1 MKRIFVSL
9 FCIAAMAC
17 TTTAVDGVI
26 AVPTRDKGQAVYVND
41 ARVYPT
47 GYNIADNNY
56 FKLRDIGTLVGFG
69 VEWNGETQ
77 TVEISTARTTPSTEG
92 ISDTAASGAVAK
104 ISDQRITVDG
114 VQVNMTAYQIDGNN
128 YVKLRDIGKQVDF
141 GVGYDNATASVR
153 IDTDA
158 PYTESTTSASG
169 SAITKWNKTMAEFN
183 QAMIKCNWDK
193 SKYLTTA
200 KQYAPVI
207 TGKANGTV
215 EDVIAALD
223 AMKGAPV
230 DAVSFDDD
238 RTVNHFWADELRK
251 ALGQE
256 VTSGGDST
264 DGNAGNSSSSTT
276 VTDEMLRTWELQ
288 MVDRINEERAKV
300 GASPLL
306 QDEMCME
313 FAQFWAKHLAT
324 VKFEHSTIADMYAW
338 VKGVDVED
346 VLESDGS
353 FFMTE
358 EMGKEIERFAGGE
371 NITGAGRLT
380 GIGYDPM
387 TLAMNNFM
395 SSEGH
400 RNTILNSDW
409 THVGI
414 GFAVSDNGIIWCCQ
428 NFS

>member
-17 TTTAVDGVI
+17 TATAVDGVI

-104 ISDQRITVDG
+104 ISDQKITVDG

-158 PYTESTTSASG
+158 PYTESPTSASG

-215 EDVIAALD
+215 EDVIAALN

-230 DAVSFDDD
+230 DAVSFDDNP
-238 RTVNHFWADELRK
+238 VNMFWANELRK

-264 DGNAGNSSSSTT
+264 DSNAGNSDNSSSSTT
-276 VTDEMLRTWELQ
+276 VTDEMLREWELE
-288 MVDRINEERAKV
+288 MVDAINDERRKVGVPELEIDQNLMSWAQYWAVHLTTEFRHSDIDEERA
-300 GASPLL
+300 
-306 QDEMCME
+306 
-313 FAQFWAKHLAT
+313 FAA
-324 VKFEHSTIADMYAW
+324 ENGMSAD
-338 VKGVDVED
+338 DVY
-346 VLESDGS
+346 SH
-353 FFMTE
+353 
-358 EMGKEIERFAGGE
+358 E
-371 NITGAGRLT
+371 NITGAGRMTQL
-380 GIGYDPM
+380 GVEMGFDPM
-387 TLAMNNFM
+387 KAAMNNFM
-395 SSEGH
+395 NSDGH
-400 RNTILNSDW
+400 RYAILDEDY
-409 THVGI
+409 TRVGI
-414 GFAVSDNGIIWCCQ
+414 GFAVSENGTIYCAQ
-428 NFS
+428 EFGL

>member
-17 TTTAVDGVI
+17 TATAVDGVI
-26 AVPTRDKGQAVYVND
+26 AVPTRDKGQAVYIND

-104 ISDQRITVDG
+104 ISDQKITVDG

-169 SAITKWNKTMAEFN
+169 SAITKWNKIMAEFN
-183 QAMIKCNWDK
+183 QAMINCDWDK

-200 KQYAPVI
+200 KQYAPII
-207 TGKANGTV
+207 TGKASGTV
-215 EDVIAALD
+215 EDVIATLD

-230 DAVSFDDD
+230 DAVSFDDNP
-238 RTVNHFWADELRK
+238 VNMFWANQLRK
-251 ALGQE
+251 ALGEDISDNGNAENNSSDEMVDTNTLEAYAQE
-256 VTSGGDST
+256 VIRLT
-264 DGNAGNSSSSTT
+264 
-276 VTDEMLRTWELQ
+276 
-288 MVDRINEERAKV
+288 NEERAKAGLPALKV
-300 GASPLL
+300 NDKLMQAAAIRAEELTENFSHTRPNGTDTSTVYNETGIELTARVI
-306 QDEMCME
+306 
-313 FAQFWAKHLAT
+313 FA
-324 VKFEHSTIADMYAW
+324 
-338 VKGVDVED
+338 
-346 VLESDGS
+346 
-353 FFMTE
+353 
-358 EMGKEIERFAGGE
+358 E
-371 NITGAGRLT
+371 NIVKSTVWSSDVAVNN
-380 GIGYDPM
+380 M
-387 TLAMNNFM
+387 QAWMN
-395 SSEGH
+395 SEGH
-400 RNTILNSDW
+400 RNQILRKDLSELGVAYAIASDG
-409 THVGI
+409 TVFCAQLFLGYE
-414 GFAVSDNGIIWCCQ
+414 
-428 NFS
+428 

>member
-17 TTTAVDGVI
+17 TATAVDGVI

-104 ISDQRITVDG
+104 IGDQRITVDG
-114 VQVNMTAYQIDGNN
+114 VQVSMTAYQIDGNN

-230 DAVSFDDD
+230 DAVSFDDNP
-238 RTVNHFWADELRK
+238 VNMFWANELRK

-256 VTSGGDST
+256 VTSGSNNNDTS
-264 DGNAGNSSSSTT
+264 A
-276 VTDEMLRTWELQ
+276 VTDDMLRAWELE
-288 MVDRINEERAKV
+288 MIDAINEERAKAGV
-300 GASPLL
+300 SPLV

-338 VKGVDVED
+338 VKGVNVED
-346 VLESDGS
+346 VLEPDGS

-371 NITGAGRLT
+371 NIAAGLSLDNNPVEQ
-380 GIGYDPM
+380 GMVGF
-387 TLAMNNFM
+387 MN
-395 SSEGH
+395 SEGH
-400 RNTILNSDW
+400 RYAILDGDY
-409 THVGI
+409 TRVGV
-414 GFAVSDNGIIWCCQ
+414 GFAVSDYGTIYCCQ
-428 NFS
+428 KFA

>member
-17 TTTAVDGVI
+17 TATAVDGVI

-114 VQVNMTAYQIDGNN
+114 VQVSMTAYQIDGNN

-230 DAVSFDDD
+230 DAVSFDDNP
-238 RTVNHFWADELRK
+238 VNMFWANELRK

-256 VTSGGDST
+256 ITSGGDST
-264 DGNAGNSSSSTT
+264 DSNAGNSDNSSSSTT
-276 VTDEMLRTWELQ
+276 VTDEMLREWELE
-288 MVDRINEERAKV
+288 MVDAINDERRKVGVPELEIDQNLMSWAQYWAVHLTTEFRHSDIDEERA
-300 GASPLL
+300 
-306 QDEMCME
+306 
-313 FAQFWAKHLAT
+313 FAA
-324 VKFEHSTIADMYAW
+324 ENGMSAD
-338 VKGVDVED
+338 DVY
-346 VLESDGS
+346 SH
-353 FFMTE
+353 
-358 EMGKEIERFAGGE
+358 E
-371 NITGAGRLT
+371 NITGAGRMTQL
-380 GIGYDPM
+380 GVEMGFDPM
-387 TLAMNNFM
+387 KAAMNNFM
-395 SSEGH
+395 NSDGH
-400 RNTILNSDW
+400 RYAILDEDY
-409 THVGI
+409 TRVGI
-414 GFAVSDNGIIWCCQ
+414 GFAVSENGTIYCAQ
-428 NFS
+428 EFGL

>member
-17 TTTAVDGVI
+17 TATAVDGVI

-141 GVGYDNATASVR
+141 GVDYDNATASVR

-230 DAVSFDDD
+230 DAVSFEDD

-264 DGNAGNSSSSTT
+264 DSNAGNSDNSSSSTT
-276 VTDEMLRTWELQ
+276 VTDEMLREWELE
-288 MVDRINEERAKV
+288 MVDAINDERRKVGVPELEIDQNLMSWAQYWAVHLTTEFRHSDIDEERA
-300 GASPLL
+300 
-306 QDEMCME
+306 
-313 FAQFWAKHLAT
+313 FAA
-324 VKFEHSTIADMYAW
+324 ENGMSAD
-338 VKGVDVED
+338 DVY
-346 VLESDGS
+346 SH
-353 FFMTE
+353 
-358 EMGKEIERFAGGE
+358 E
-371 NITGAGRLT
+371 NITGAGRMTQL
-380 GIGYDPM
+380 GVEMGFDPM
-387 TLAMNNFM
+387 KAAMNNFM
-395 SSEGH
+395 NSDGH
-400 RNTILNSDW
+400 RYAILDEDY
-409 THVGI
+409 TRVGI
-414 GFAVSDNGIIWCCQ
+414 GFAVLENGTIYCAQ
-428 NFS
+428 EFGL

>member
-17 TTTAVDGVI
+17 TATAIDGVI

-77 TVEISTARTTPSTEG
+77 TVEISTERTTPSTEG
-92 ISDTAASGAVAK
+92 ISDTAESGAVAK

-141 GVGYDNATASVR
+141 GVDYDNATASVR

-169 SAITKWNKTMAEFN
+169 SAIIKWNKTMAEFN

-207 TGKANGTV
+207 TGKAKGTV

-230 DAVSFDDD
+230 DAVSFDDNP
-238 RTVNHFWADELRK
+238 VNMFWANELRK

-256 VTSGGDST
+256 VTSGSNNNDTS
-264 DGNAGNSSSSTT
+264 A
-276 VTDEMLRTWELQ
+276 VTDDMLRAWELE
-288 MVDRINEERAKV
+288 MIDAINEERAKAGV
-300 GASPLL
+300 SPLV

-346 VLESDGS
+346 VLEPDGS

-371 NITGAGRLT
+371 NIAAGLSLDNNPVEQ
-380 GIGYDPM
+380 GMAGF
-387 TLAMNNFM
+387 MN
-395 SSEGH
+395 SKGH
-400 RNTILNSDW
+400 RYAILDGDY
-409 THVGI
+409 TRVGV
-414 GFAVSDNGIIWCCQ
+414 GFAVSDHGTIYCCQ
-428 NFS
+428 NFA

>member
-17 TTTAVDGVI
+17 TATAVDGVI

-114 VQVNMTAYQIDGNN
+114 VQVSMTAYQIDGNN

-230 DAVSFDDD
+230 DAVSFDDNP
-238 RTVNHFWADELRK
+238 VNMFWANELRK

-256 VTSGGDST
+256 VTSGSNNNDTS
-264 DGNAGNSSSSTT
+264 A
-276 VTDEMLRTWELQ
+276 VTDDMLRAWELE
-288 MVDRINEERAKV
+288 MIDAINEERAKAGV
-300 GASPLL
+300 SPLV

-338 VKGVDVED
+338 VKGVNVED
-346 VLESDGS
+346 VLEPDGS

-371 NITGAGRLT
+371 NIAAGLSLDNNPVEQ
-380 GIGYDPM
+380 GMVGF
-387 TLAMNNFM
+387 MN
-395 SSEGH
+395 SEGH
-400 RNTILNSDW
+400 RYAILDGDY
-409 THVGI
+409 TRVGV
-414 GFAVSDNGIIWCCQ
+414 GFAVSDYGTIYCCQ
-428 NFS
+428 KFA

>member
-1 MKRIFVSL
+1 MKKSI
-9 FCIAAMAC
+9 ITAAVCAAVAAGAVPFAGAAV
-17 TTTAVDGVI
+17 TAT
-26 AVPTRDKGQAVYVND
+26 PTRDMGQTVYVDGN
-41 ARVYPT
+41 RVYPT

-77 TVEISTARTTPSTEG
+77 TVEISTARTAPSTEG
-92 ISDTAASGAVAK
+92 ISDTAASGAMAK
-104 ISDQRITVDG
+104 VSDQRITVDG

-128 YVKLRDIGKQVDF
+128 YVKLRDIGKQVNF

-169 SAITKWNKTMAEFN
+169 SAITKWNNTMAEFN
-183 QAMIKCNWDK
+183 QAMIDCDWDK

-230 DAVSFDDD
+230 DAVSFDNNP
-238 RTVNHFWADELRK
+238 VNYFWANELRK

-264 DGNAGNSSSSTT
+264 DSNAGNSDNSSSSTT
-276 VTDEMLRTWELQ
+276 VTDEMLREWELE
-288 MVDRINEERAKV
+288 MVDAINDERRKVGVPELEIDQNLMSWAQYWAVHLTTEFRHSDIDEERA
-300 GASPLL
+300 
-306 QDEMCME
+306 
-313 FAQFWAKHLAT
+313 FAA
-324 VKFEHSTIADMYAW
+324 ENGMSAD
-338 VKGVDVED
+338 DVY
-346 VLESDGS
+346 SH
-353 FFMTE
+353 
-358 EMGKEIERFAGGE
+358 E
-371 NITGAGRLT
+371 NITGAGRMTQL
-380 GIGYDPM
+380 GVEMGFDPM
-387 TLAMNNFM
+387 KAAMNNFM
-395 SSEGH
+395 NSDGH
-400 RNTILNSDW
+400 RYAILDEDY
-409 THVGI
+409 TRVGI
-414 GFAVSDNGIIWCCQ
+414 GFAVSENGTIYCAQ
-428 NFS
+428 EFGL

>member
-17 TTTAVDGVI
+17 TATAVDGVI

-92 ISDTAASGAVAK
+92 ISDTAASDAVAK
-104 ISDQRITVDG
+104 ISDQKITVDG

-230 DAVSFDDD
+230 DAVSFDDNP
-238 RTVNHFWADELRK
+238 VNMFWADELRLITK
-251 ALGQE
+251 
-256 VTSGGDST
+256 TSFWPQT
-264 DGNAGNSSSSTT
+264 RP
-276 VTDEMLRTWELQ
+276 EILPRTKRSL
-288 MVDRINEERAKV
+288 
-300 GASPLL
+300 
-306 QDEMCME
+306 
-313 FAQFWAKHLAT
+313 
-324 VKFEHSTIADMYAW
+324 
-338 VKGVDVED
+338 
-346 VLESDGS
+346 
-353 FFMTE
+353 
-358 EMGKEIERFAGGE
+358 
-371 NITGAGRLT
+371 
-380 GIGYDPM
+380 
-387 TLAMNNFM
+387 
-395 SSEGH
+395 
-400 RNTILNSDW
+400 
-409 THVGI
+409 
-414 GFAVSDNGIIWCCQ
+414 
-428 NFS
+428 

>member
-17 TTTAVDGVI
+17 TATAVDGVI

-104 ISDQRITVDG
+104 ISDQKITVDG

-128 YVKLRDIGKQVDF
+128 YVKLRDIGKQVNF

-230 DAVSFDDD
+230 DAVSFDDNP
-238 RTVNHFWADELRK
+238 VNMFWANELRK

-256 VTSGGDST
+256 VTSGSNNNDTS
-264 DGNAGNSSSSTT
+264 A
-276 VTDEMLRTWELQ
+276 VTDDMLRAWELE
-288 MVDRINEERAKV
+288 MIDAINEERAKADV
-300 GASPLL
+300 SPLV

-338 VKGVDVED
+338 VKGVNVED
-346 VLESDGS
+346 VLEPDGS

-371 NITGAGRLT
+371 NIAAGLSLDNNPVEQ
-380 GIGYDPM
+380 GMVGF
-387 TLAMNNFM
+387 MN
-395 SSEGH
+395 SEGH
-400 RNTILNSDW
+400 RYAILDGDY
-409 THVGI
+409 TRVGV
-414 GFAVSDNGIIWCCQ
+414 GFAVSDYGTIYCCQ
-428 NFS
+428 NLPELSK

>member
-1 MKRIFVSL
+1 MKKNI
-9 FCIAAMAC
+9 IAATLSAAMVAGLVPFAGAAY
-17 TTTAVDGVI
+17 AVA
-26 AVPTRDKGQAVYVND
+26 AVPTRDKGQTVYVDNT
-41 ARVYPT
+41 RVYPT

-128 YVKLRDIGKQVDF
+128 YVKLRDIGKQVNF

-158 PYTESTTSASG
+158 PYTESTTSVSG

-207 TGKANGTV
+207 TGKSNGTV

-230 DAVSFDDD
+230 DAVSFDDNP
-238 RTVNHFWADELRK
+238 VNMFWANELRK
-251 ALGQE
+251 ALGEDISDTGNAENNSSGETVDTNTLEEYAQE
-256 VTSGGDST
+256 VIRLT
-264 DGNAGNSSSSTT
+264 
-276 VTDEMLRTWELQ
+276 
-288 MVDRINEERAKV
+288 NEERAKAGLPALKV
-300 GASPLL
+300 NDKLMQA
-306 QDEMCME
+306 
-313 FAQFWAKHLAT
+313 AAIRA
-324 VKFEHSTIADMYAW
+324 
-338 VKGVDVED
+338 
-346 VLESDGS
+346 
-353 FFMTE
+353 E
-358 EMGKEIERFAGGE
+358 ELTERFAHVRPDGDE
-371 NITGAGRLT
+371 TYSVFDEV
-380 GIGYDPM
+380 GYDLGM
-387 TLAMNNFM
+387 KLAGEVAAYGQTTPQAVVNAWMQ
-395 SSEGH
+395 SKGH
-400 RNTILNSDW
+400 RDW
-409 THVGI
+409 LLSEECVEVGVGI
-414 GFAVSDNGIIWCCQ
+414 AISSNGIFYWAQ
-428 NFS
+428 VFAGE

>member
-1 MKRIFVSL
+1 MKKNI
-9 FCIAAMAC
+9 IAATLSAAMVAGLVPFAGAAN
-17 TTTAVDGVI
+17 AVA
-26 AVPTRDKGQAVYVND
+26 AVPTREKGQTVYVDNTH
-41 ARVYPT
+41 VYPT

-77 TVEISTARTTPSTEG
+77 TVEISTARTAPSTEG

-207 TGKANGTV
+207 TGKADGTV

-230 DAVSFDDD
+230 DAVSFEDD

-251 ALGQE
+251 ALGQDI
-256 VTSGGDST
+256 SGENSDT
-264 DGNAGNSSSSTT
+264 GNETNISSVSDETLRAWE
-276 VTDEMLRTWELQ
+276 DEMLNL
-288 MVDRINEERAKV
+288 VNEERTVRGLESVVFNEK
-300 GASPLL
+300 L
-306 QDEMCME
+306 QEMARVRAE
-313 FAQFWAKHLAT
+313 EIT
-324 VKFEHSTIADMYAW
+324 VKFSHDRPSGTPYDLLDEVGIP
-338 VKGVDVED
+338 VKN
-346 VLESDGS
+346 
-353 FFMTE
+353 FKT
-358 EMGKEIERFAGGE
+358 E
-371 NITGAGRLT
+371 NIIQGTTSSTPSSL
-380 GIGYDPM
+380 
-387 TLAMNNFM
+387 MNTFM
-395 SSEGH
+395 QSQGH
-400 RNTILNSDW
+400 RAWILSDE
-409 THVGI
+409 VNAIGI
-414 GFAVSDNGIIWCCQ
+414 ALSQ
-428 NFS
+428 NQYGQIYGVQIFGMF

>member
-1 MKRIFVSL
+1 MKKSMMVVTLS
-9 FCIAAMAC
+9 A
-17 TTTAVDGVI
+17 VI
-26 AVPTRDKGQAVYVND
+26 AVATASFAGAASTVAATPTRDKGQAVYVND

-104 ISDQRITVDG
+104 ISDQKITVDG

-183 QAMIKCNWDK
+183 QAMIDCNWDK
-193 SKYLTTA
+193 AKYLTTA
-200 KQYAPVI
+200 KRYAPAI
-207 TGKANGTV
+207 TGKAGGTV
-215 EDVIAALD
+215 EDVIATLD
-223 AMKGAPV
+223 AMTGAPV
-230 DAVSFDDD
+230 DAVSFDDNP
-238 RTVNHFWADELRK
+238 VNMFWANELRK

-256 VTSGGDST
+256 VIGGSDNDDT
-264 DGNAGNSSSSTT
+264 PA
-276 VTDEMLRTWELQ
+276 VTEEMLRAWELQ
-288 MVDRINEERAKV
+288 MVDAVNEERAKV
-300 GASPLL
+300 GVSPLV
-306 QDEMCME
+306 QDETCMA

-346 VLESDGS
+346 VLEPDGS

-358 EMGKEIERFAGGE
+358 EMGKEIESFAGGE
-371 NITGAGRLT
+371 NITGGSSDLNNVVGRH
-380 GIGYDPM
+380 
-387 TLAMNNFM
+387 MNNFM
-395 SSEGH
+395 TSEGH
-400 RNTILNSDW
+400 RNTLLDKDFTRI
-409 THVGI
+409 GI
-414 GFAVSDNGIIWCCQ
+414 GYAVGSTGSIYCCQ
-428 NFS
+428 IFA

>member
-1 MKRIFVSL
+1 MKKSI
-9 FCIAAMAC
+9 ITAAVCAAVAAGAVPFAGAAV
-17 TTTAVDGVI
+17 TAT
-26 AVPTRDKGQAVYVND
+26 PTRDMGQTVYVDGN
-41 ARVYPT
+41 RVYPT

-69 VEWNGETQ
+69 VEWNQETQ
-77 TVEISTARTTPSTEG
+77 TVEISTARTAPSTEG
-92 ISDTAASGAVAK
+92 ISDTAASGAMAK
-104 ISDQRITVDG
+104 VSDQRITVDG

-207 TGKANGTV
+207 TGKADGTV

-230 DAVSFDDD
+230 DAVSFDNNP
-238 RTVNHFWADELRK
+238 VNYFWANELRK

-264 DGNAGNSSSSTT
+264 DSNAGNSDNSSSSTT
-276 VTDEMLRTWELQ
+276 VTDEMLREWELE
-288 MVDRINEERAKV
+288 MVDAINDERRKVGVPELEIDQNLMSWAQYWAVHLTTEFRHSDIDEERA
-300 GASPLL
+300 
-306 QDEMCME
+306 
-313 FAQFWAKHLAT
+313 FAA
-324 VKFEHSTIADMYAW
+324 ENGMSAD
-338 VKGVDVED
+338 DVY
-346 VLESDGS
+346 SH
-353 FFMTE
+353 
-358 EMGKEIERFAGGE
+358 E
-371 NITGAGRLT
+371 NITGAGRMTQL
-380 GIGYDPM
+380 GVEMGFDPM
-387 TLAMNNFM
+387 KAAMNNFM
-395 SSEGH
+395 NSDGH
-400 RNTILNSDW
+400 RYAILDEDY
-409 THVGI
+409 TRVGI
-414 GFAVSDNGIIWCCQ
+414 GFAVSENGTIYCAQ
-428 NFS
+428 EFGL